1 MAKSIIETSR
11 VKRSN
16 SSPTKRLC
24 ALLALFAPVTLSL
37 LVIFSNYEWIWYK
50 TEHATS
56 AGLVAL
62 LLSWVCM
69 CAGLAMWGLSRP
81 AQIRWAT
88 RLALLMVIGQMLS
101 FAIDALSVSAFRLP
115 LGDGREVLALGRG
128 GFGGSW
134 VDVYV
139 TEPRWGVL
147 LRPTSVVQY
156 DRPMVES
163 LAAAADG
170 GFDVSLSEYG
180 KPGWVEHWSPSDIAA
195 AKVRAEQR
203 CRLC

>member
-1 MAKSIIETSR
+1 M
-11 VKRSN
+11 KRSN
-16 SSPTKRLC
+16 SSPAKRLW

-69 CAGLAMWGLSRP
+69 CAGLAMWGLSRS

-88 RLALLMVIGQMLS
+88 RLALLMVIGQIFS
-101 FAIDALSVSAFRLP
+101 FGIDALSDSGFRLP
-115 LGDGREVLALGRG
+115 LDGGREALALRRG
-128 GFGGSW
+128 GFGSYW

-147 LRPTSVVQY
+147 LHPYAVVQY
-156 DRPMVES
+156 DKPVVEG

-180 KPGWVEHWSPSDIAA
+180 KPAWVEHWSPSDIAA
-195 AKVRAEQR
+195 AKARAEQR
-203 CRLC
+203 CRFC